1 MRVSSGIFHGMGQ
14 VGALND
20 YLLSQRGKATSNVV
34 SRASLRTN
42 LELVSQS
49 WQGVDWHHDIVLQ
62 TPARTT
68 IPGVAVLEITGG
80 EVNSLDVGRARVA
93 CNALKIPVSTL
104 FQIPNQPL
112 WDRVEDDLIAHTL
125 EQCLETGDQTWP
137 LLFPMVQAVQG
148 AMEALRQELGE
159 DTQFILTG
167 ASKRGWTSW
176 LAGLNLDGVMGIVPR
191 VYDNLNVSE
200 QMAGQVRLWGGYSPR
215 IDDYTRR
222 ALQTTLENPNGK
234 AMASSID
241 PYTYLS
247 NKKVPVF
254 IHLGSHDDYWRP
266 DASRFYW
273 DAIGGPK
280 AILVL
285 PNEGHGIG
293 DAAWDKPGLI
303 ESLRWIAEGK
313 PLPAVSME
321 VVENEIVFEFDAP
334 IASWVAYRTESQTS
348 WFGTSV
354 WAVAGKGTD
363 RQGTILLPENQ
374 RYEGYLVVAKSE
386 DGTLFGLPPLI
397 TFAGQDL
404 ALDRSRKQ

>member
-1 MRVSSGIFHGMGQ
+1 MRVSSGIFHSMDQ

-20 YLLSQRGKATSNVV
+20 YLLSQRGKATSTVV

-42 LELVSQS
+42 IKLVSQS
-49 WQGVDWHHDIVLQ
+49 WQGADWHHDIVLQ
-62 TPARTT
+62 TPARSSV
-68 IPGVAVLEITGG
+68 PGVAVLEITGG

-93 CNALKIPVSTL
+93 CNALKIPVATL

-125 EQCLETGDQTWP
+125 EQCLETGDPTWP

-148 AMEALRQELGE
+148 AMEAVRRELGE

-191 VYDNLNVSE
+191 VYDNLNVAE

-222 ALQTTLENPNGK
+222 ALQSTLENPNGK
-234 AMASSID
+234 AMARSID

-254 IHLGSHDDYWRP
+254 MHLGSHDDYWRP

-273 DAIGGPK
+273 DAIEGPK

-293 DAAWDKPGLI
+293 DAAWDRPGLI

-313 PLPAVSME
+313 PLPHVSME
-321 VVENEIVFEFDAP
+321 TAGNEINFEFDAP
-334 IASWVAYRTESQTS
+334 IASWVAYRTESHTS
-348 WFGTSV
+348 WFGTSA
-354 WAVAGKGTD
+354 WAVAGKGSD
-363 RQGTILLPENQ
+363 RQGTILLHENQ
-374 RYEGYLVVAKSE
+374 KYEGYLVVAKTE
-386 DGTLFGLPPLI
+386 DGTLFGVPPLI

-404 ALDRSRKQ
+404 ALDRSHKQ